1 MYYSEFTLKIIE
13 EVKKRPILYNTKFEK
28 RPRQEKEEAWKEIA
42 SILNG
47 KQSAARLLDFVQ
59 SYPNYYS
66 R

>member
-47 KQSAARLLDFVQ
+47 KRILISFNHN
-59 SYPNYYS
+59 PNYSS

>member
-47 KQSAARLLDFVQ
+47 KQSAA
-59 SYPNYYS
+59 
-66 R
+66 